1 MDRELV
7 LAMAVLGLG
16 SITQASAAP
25 EPAPSAAPTSATL
38 KKADTREFRGLPIG
52 TFVALPQ
59 VVLSA
64 TRDDN
69 IYAQRTDETEDTIFT
84 LSPALLLQSDWE
96 RHELS
101 VDLGADLDRYQ
112 DADSED
118 VEDFWLGLDGTRELT
133 EQTKVFGGVRHTR
146 DHEDRYVPG
155 SAGPEL
161 QREPTRYEHDEAYL
175 GGASEI
181 GRLRLRVGGTYDS
194 YDYYSART
202 LAGGRIDNADRNHN
216 LSSLGL
222 RAGYVLTP
230 NHEPFIQYPPIV
242 GATTMTSTERRLTV
256 TRMAI
261 GRRSVCA

>member
-16 SITQASAAP
+16 SITPASAAP
-25 EPAPSAAPTSATL
+25 ISATL
-38 KKADTREFRGLPIG
+38 KKADTREFPGLPIG

-69 IYAQRTDETEDTIFT
+69 IYAQRADETEDTIFT
-84 LSPALLLQSDWE
+84 LSPSLLLQSDWE

-133 EQTKVFGGVRHTR
+133 EQQVFGGVRHTR

-155 SAGPEL
+155 AAGPEL

-181 GRLRLRVGGTYDS
+181 DRLRPTT
-194 YDYYSART
+194 ATTTTT
-202 LAGGRIDNADRNHN
+202 LAPSPAVASTMLIA
-216 LSSLGL
+216 S
-222 RAGYVLTP
+222 
-230 NHEPFIQYPPIV
+230 
-242 GATTMTSTERRLTV
+242 TT
-256 TRMAI
+256 
-261 GRRSVCA
+261 

>member
-7 LAMAVLGLG
+7 LAMVVLGLG
-16 SITQASAAP
+16 SITPASAAP
-25 EPAPSAAPTSATL
+25 ISATL
-38 KKADTREFRGLPIG
+38 KKADTREFPGLPIG

-69 IYAQRTDETEDTIFT
+69 IYAQRADETEDTIFT
-84 LSPALLLQSDWE
+84 LSPSLLLQSDWE

-133 EQTKVFGGVRHTR
+133 EQTQVFGGVRHTR

-155 SAGPEL
+155 AAGPEL

-175 GGASEI
+175 GVPARSAACV
-181 GRLRLRVGGTYDS
+181 LR
-194 YDYYSART
+194 
-202 LAGGRIDNADRNHN
+202 
-216 LSSLGL
+216 
-222 RAGYVLTP
+222 
-230 NHEPFIQYPPIV
+230 Q
-242 GATTMTSTERRLTV
+242 RRLLQ
-256 TRMAI
+256 RSHPR
-261 GRRSVCA
+261 RRSHRQC

>member
-16 SITQASAAP
+16 SITPASAAP
-25 EPAPSAAPTSATL
+25 EPAPSAVPISATL
-38 KKADTREFRGLPIG
+38 KKADTREFPGLPIG

-69 IYAQRTDETEDTIFT
+69 IYAQRADETEDTIFT
-84 LSPALLLQSDWE
+84 LSPSLLLQSDWE

-133 EQTKVFGGVRHTR
+133 EQQVFGGVRHTR

-155 SAGPEL
+155 AAGPEL

-181 GRLRLRVGGTYDS
+181 DRLRPTT
-194 YDYYSART
+194 ATTTTT
-202 LAGGRIDNADRNHN
+202 LAPSPAVASTMLIA
-216 LSSLGL
+216 S
-222 RAGYVLTP
+222 
-230 NHEPFIQYPPIV
+230 
-242 GATTMTSTERRLTV
+242 TT
-256 TRMAI
+256 
-261 GRRSVCA
+261 